1 MINDPYGRPI
11 SNLRMSITQR
21 CDLNCF
27 YCHKEGEDYKAATEM
42 IPEEIEKAVR
52 IVTSFGVRDVKLTG
66 GEPLLRNEVLEI
78 VRRISGIPIV
88 REVAM
93 TTNGVHLKQLAKAL
107 KENGLKRVNVSLST
121 LKPETYKTITGT
133 NVLNKVIDGVKEASR
148 VGLFPIKLNM
158 VVLNG
163 VNEDQVWNMVDFAK
177 ENSLILQLIEFES
190 PNDEDEDYKKYHSN
204 LVGIEAELKK
214 IAEKVTTRRMQNRRK
229 YFLGSGEVEVV
240 RPMHNTK
247 FCRNC
252 NRLRITSDGKFKP
265 CLFRSDN
272 LIDFLTPMRSGA
284 SDEDLKQL
292 FMKAVENR
300 RPYFT

>member
-42 IPEEIEKAVR
+42 TPEEIERVVR
-52 IVTSFGVRDVKLTG
+52 MVTSFGVRNVKLTG
-66 GEPLLRNEVLEI
+66 GEPLLRKEVLEI

-158 VVLNG
+158 VVLNR

-190 PNDEDEDYKKYHSN
+190 PNDEDEDYKKYHSD
-204 LVGIEAELKK
+204 LVGLEAELKK

-247 FCRNC
+247 FCSNC

>member
-1 MINDPYGRPI
+1 M
-11 SNLRMSITQR
+11 
-21 CDLNCF
+21 
-27 YCHKEGEDYKAATEM
+27 
-42 IPEEIEKAVR
+42 
-52 IVTSFGVRDVKLTG
+52 
-66 GEPLLRNEVLEI
+66 EI
-78 VRRISGIPIV
+78 VRRISGIPLV

-93 TTNGVHLKQLAKAL
+93 TTNGVQLKQLAKAL

-121 LKPETYKTITGT
+121 LKPEIYKTITGT
-133 NVLNKVIDGVKEASR
+133 NVLDSVIDGIKEASR
-148 VGLFPIKLNM
+148 VGLSPIKVNM
-158 VVLNG
+158 VVLKG
-163 VNEDQVWNMVDFAK
+163 LNEDQVWRMVDFAR

-190 PNDEDEDYKKYHSN
+190 PDDEDEDYKKYHSD
-204 LVGIEAELKK
+204 LVGIEAEFRKM
-214 IAEKVTTRRMQNRRK
+214 AERVAVRRMQNRRK
-229 YFLGSGEVEVV
+229 YFLRNGEVEVV

>member
-1 MINDPYGRPI
+1 MINDLYGRPI

-42 IPEEIEKAVR
+42 TPEEIERAVR
-52 IVTSFGVRDVKLTG
+52 MVTSFGVRDVKLTG
-66 GEPLLRNEVLEI
+66 GEPLLRKEVLEI
-78 VRRISGIPIV
+78 VRRISGISLV

-133 NVLNKVIDGVKEASR
+133 NVLNKVIDGIKEASR

-204 LVGIEAELKK
+204 IVGIEAELKK